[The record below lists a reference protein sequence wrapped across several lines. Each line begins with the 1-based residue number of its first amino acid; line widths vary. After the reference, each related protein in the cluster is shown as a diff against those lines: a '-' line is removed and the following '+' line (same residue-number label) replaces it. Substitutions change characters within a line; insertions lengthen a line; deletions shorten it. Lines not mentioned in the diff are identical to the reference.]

1 MKKIIILSLVLSVL
15 LSMPLCTAAVVIPS
29 QEGTYEDPTSP
40 LPTPDSIQP
49 CEPCFIIS
57 TPLNSGES
65 KVITECRVTQGE
77 TMLHI
82 TNATWYPAMDIEI
95 GFRSQTTLIRYK
107 VDFSN
112 GSITDFGI
120 TTPNV
125 PSGSYYVYIK
135 NNGVTPIGSGTFYY
149 ELTG

>member
-1 MKKIIILSLVLSVL
+1 MKKIIPLFLLLGVL
-15 LSMPLCTAAVVIPS
+15 LSMPLCTAAMEIS
-29 QEGTYEDPTSP
+29 GQERSYEDPTSP
-40 LPTPDSIQP
+40 LSTSAPTQP
-49 CEPCFIIS
+49 FEPCLSIS

-65 KVITECRVTQGE
+65 KVITECHITQGE

-95 GFRSQTTLIRYK
+95 GFRSHTTLKNYK